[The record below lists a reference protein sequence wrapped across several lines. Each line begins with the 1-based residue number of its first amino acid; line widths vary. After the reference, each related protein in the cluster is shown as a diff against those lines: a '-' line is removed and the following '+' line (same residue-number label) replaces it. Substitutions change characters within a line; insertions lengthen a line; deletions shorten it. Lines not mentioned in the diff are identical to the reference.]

1 MHYSVALS
9 NIQINISSTLL
20 HVLMNRVENFKLI
33 LDFNLLTWLEYS
45 DQIFWLDLNT
55 QVKNSDSNRV
65 LISWV
70 LDLNLSIWLDAISLK
85 IVHLLLLHW
94 RSLTIIE
101 EIHCHFDIVY
111 NIQENLFI
119 YHFSCIKSQFQLKSI
134 SRKIFSVIEDSFIA
148 YLKQQSLLETRLE
161 TINIEEWYYYYYSR
175 WSRSTWVT

>member
-1 MHYSVALS
+1 
-9 NIQINISSTLL
+9 
-20 HVLMNRVENFKLI
+20 MNRVENFKLI

>member
-1 MHYSVALS
+1 LHYSVALS